1 MLREAPPNP
10 PTYRWEVNSDGYDK
24 FYRLIHNKEGIVGSI
39 EKSNGY
45 SWYLYDW
52 RLNQGKEPVGGPFS
66 NDASGLEIAFSE
78 LLRKMNIREHVRFSR
93 KASRNTDQQMMRL
106 ASLQHRVEM
115 LKEASF
121 RLDRQGPSIPPRFAN
136 KVKALTG
143 CNVSEISVRDY
154 DGESVGRRM
163 TSFGG
168 YSLFTEEGSFV
179 ENTDPPTGDCRDYV
193 ILRMPSHFK
202 SASYQF
208 KHRKWG
214 LKGAEPLDFSNPK
227 TLKDV
232 QLTRRFD
239 FLKNKDMASRR
250 GAYLEPLS
258 RSEKE
263 EMLKIKREIT
273 KRRRK
278 A

>member
-10 PTYRWEVNSDGYDK
+10 PTYRWEVNSDGYNN
-24 FYRLIHNKEGIVGSI
+24 FYRLIHNKEGIVGSV

-52 RLNQGKEPVGGPFS
+52 RLNQGKEPVGGPFP

-78 LLRKMNIREHVRFSR
+78 LLRKMNIRERVRFSR
-93 KASRNTDQQMMRL
+93 KASHNTDQQMMRL

-154 DGESVGRRM
+154 NGESVGRSM

-168 YSLFTEEGSFV
+168 YMLFTEEGSFV
-179 ENTDPPTGDCRDYV
+179 LNTDPPTGDCRDYV

-202 SASYQF
+202 SASTPLTGKKPLNFSKPWTLTIENLNARLTYLQ
-208 KHRKWG
+208 RKQ
-214 LKGAEPLDFSNPK
+214 N
-227 TLKDV
+227 TLFV
-232 QLTRRFD
+232 
-239 FLKNKDMASRR
+239 SRTE
-250 GAYLEPLS
+250 A
-258 RSEKE
+258 E
-263 EMLKIKREIT
+263 EMVKIKKMMRNN
-273 KRRRK
+273 RYNR
-278 A
+278 